1 MFLVPL
7 RCHLGLATL
16 GLYFASGL
24 LQHEHE
30 TKDQE
35 KLRYFLL
42 QYSNQFCG
50 GRIGACQEVFPDSFC
65 HRSGNEY
72 VRMTNNGDG
81 TMDVRPGTDSSCSC
95 ANAGVL
101 TATYTI
107 DQLDIYGRFT
117 APENSGCKTEHGV
130 GVRLLKGTWC
140 ETSTFQTCAPDAD
153 KFTKMIQQQCNSY
166 DQDISG
172 AGMCNYM
179 LNLKN
184 RTILKHVSTNQT
196 SGKNETHS
204 GARRSAIKLHFNRT
218 KP

>member
-1 MFLVPL
+1 MLSLSLRSHLRLAAFL
-7 RCHLGLATL
+7 
-16 GLYFASGL
+16 LYFASGL
-24 LQHEHE
+24 LQNDLRL
-30 TKDQE
+30 KRQE
-35 KLRYFLL
+35 KVRYFLL

-65 HRSGNEY
+65 HRSGDTY
-72 VRMTNNGDG
+72 VRMTKKDNG
-81 TMDVRPGTDSSCSC
+81 TMDVRPGTDASCSC

-101 TATYTI
+101 TTTYTI

-117 APENSGCKTEHGV
+117 APQNGGCKTEHGI
-130 GVRLLKGTWC
+130 GIRLLKGTWC
-140 ETSTFQTCAPDAD
+140 ETSTFQRCFPDAD
-153 KFTKMIQQQCNSY
+153 KFTKMMQQQCASY

-196 SGKNETHS
+196 SDKNETHS
-204 GARRSAIKLHFNRT
+204 RSSAIKVSFNRT
-218 KP
+218 KL